1 MKQLLCPLNGLR
13 PVSEFDYGGEVRT
26 MPDPDTCTDVQWS
39 DYVFNRSGIAG
50 VKREWWCHI
59 ASGFWFIAER
69 DTGNDTVTAT
79 YTAHKLAVDKPRA
92 AKPA

>member
-13 PVSEFDYGGEVRT
+13 PVSEFAYGGEVRV
-26 MPDPDTCTDVQWS
+26 MPDPDKCTDEQWT
-39 DYVFNRSGIAG
+39 DYVFNRNGIPG

-69 DTGNDTVTAT
+69 DTADDNVIAT
-79 YTAHKLAVDKPRA
+79 YPADKLRTGASA
-92 AKPA
+92 